1 MRQILLVAV
10 AAGILGGGV
19 PVVVHAQ
26 TPPTPPPPASSAN
39 PANPDTA
46 PAQPPAFVEK
56 IVVSTSL
63 SPEPDDLVTSSVT
76 VVDRQEIAAR
86 QVTTLADLL
95 ATIPGLALVQAGAPG
110 QQTSL
115 FTRGTSS
122 VQTLLLWNGMPL
134 NDPYFGGANW
144 QFVPTDGVSR
154 VEVVRGPASAVYG
167 SNALGGVVQVL
178 TQPGNGAAVRLE
190 GGSHAYKRA
199 GLTGG
204 WDFRQVH
211 LDLAGH
217 ARRGDGEIKN
227 DAFDSEDLLARALWT
242 LAPGVSLGVI
252 GRADDSETGIP
263 LSGGTPTP
271 NRHIAWREREVAIP
285 FRFERGDFAL
295 DAQASRVAFDNAYR
309 DPGSPSGFTA
319 ANTTSEALRGRTVAS
334 WQARPDLRLS
344 FGTEVERL
352 QVTDGSN
359 FGPNLSGARQRTWAV
374 FGEVGYS
381 AGPFHG
387 DLGVR
392 RDDNDVYGGQT
403 SLHLGGVVA
412 LSAGFRLRAS
422 YGEAFRAPA
431 LGELFFPGSG
441 NPDLKPETGES
452 YEVGIE
458 RQAGGWRFA
467 LTGFESRQRNLID
480 FDFATFKD
488 VNVGRAKSRGIEAE
502 VGFRRGI
509 ASVRLDGTYLDA
521 QDRTT
526 GLALLRR
533 PKQSGSL
540 VLALTPRRWTFSL
553 TERVVSERPDIDPVR
568 FTRSTNPGYQRLDL
582 AASYQALPWL
592 APYAR
597 VENAA
602 GRAYAEALG
611 FPAPGR
617 TVIGGVAVTF

>member
-1 MRQILLVAV
+1 
-10 AAGILGGGV
+10 
-19 PVVVHAQ
+19 
-26 TPPTPPPPASSAN
+26 TPTPPK
-39 PANPDTA
+39 
-46 PAQPPAFVEK
+46 PPAFVET

-63 SPEPDDLVTSSVT
+63 SPEPDAEVSSAVT
-76 VVDRQEIAAR
+76 VLDRQEIAAR

-95 ATIPGLALVQAGAPG
+95 ATVPGLALVQAGAPG

-154 VEVVRGPASAVYG
+154 VEVVRGPASALYG

-178 TQPGNGAAVRLE
+178 TQPGNGAALRLE

-199 GLTGG
+199 GATGG
-204 WDFRQVH
+204 WDLRQVH

-217 ARRGDGEIKN
+217 VRRGDGEIRN
-227 DAFDSEDLLARALWT
+227 DAFDSQDLLARALWT

-252 GRADDSETGIP
+252 GRADDSATGIP

-271 NRHIAWREREVAIP
+271 RRHIAWQERELAIP
-285 FRFERGDFAL
+285 FRLERGGFAL
-295 DAQASRVAFDNAYR
+295 DAQLSRVAFDNAYR
-309 DPGSPSGFTA
+309 DPGDPAGFTRA
-319 ANTTSEALRGRTVAS
+319 DTTSEALRGRTVAS
-334 WQARPDLRLS
+334 WQARPDLRLA

-359 FGPNLSGARQRTWAV
+359 FGRNLAGAHQRTWAL

-403 SLHLGGVVA
+403 SLNLGGVVA
-412 LSAGFRLRAS
+412 LGAGFRLRAS

-452 YEVGIE
+452 YQIGLE

-521 QDRTT
+521 QDETT
-526 GLALLRR
+526 GLPLLRR

-540 VLALTPRRWTFSL
+540 VLALTPGRFTLSA
-553 TERVVSERPDIDPVR
+553 TERGVGERPDVDPV
-568 FTRSTNPGYQRLDL
+568 
-582 AASYQALPWL
+582 
-592 APYAR
+592 
-597 VENAA
+597 
-602 GRAYAEALG
+602 
-611 FPAPGR
+611 
-617 TVIGGVAVTF
+617 TF